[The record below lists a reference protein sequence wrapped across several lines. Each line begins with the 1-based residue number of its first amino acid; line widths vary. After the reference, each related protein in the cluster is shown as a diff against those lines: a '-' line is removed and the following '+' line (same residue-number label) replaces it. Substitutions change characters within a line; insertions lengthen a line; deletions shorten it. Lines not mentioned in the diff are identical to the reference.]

1 VRVLVDAR
9 PAVVAE
15 RTGVGTYVWHLLRRL
30 PRVDPRTRYVAW
42 YLDFRSV
49 LRRRRYFEDAPV
61 IERGVPFPSRVFDR
75 TARLGFPPVELFT
88 RCDLVF
94 GTNFVPPP
102 TRRKPFVITVHDLA
116 FRHFPETA
124 PQAVP
129 WWRGAVEESVRD
141 AAKVLVPSKAT
152 RADLL
157 RLYDVDPSR
166 VVVVPLGVD
175 RSLFS
180 PAPPERIDEVRRR
193 FRIEGPYLVV
203 LGRHQRKNLDG
214 LLRAFAS
221 IPAGVRPRLVVTG
234 SPAWTPDGA
243 DHDGPALAALDAEA
257 RDQVSLIGY
266 VRPDEASAL
275 LSGSLGLAFPSS
287 YEGFGFPALE
297 AMACGAPVLTSNV
310 SALPELVGEA
320 AVLVDPRDD
329 ASIAEG
335 LLRIVTDESLRQ
347 RLREAGLA
355 RAARYDWDETA
366 RATAAA
372 LHAAAAV
379 VRP

>member
-1 VRVLVDAR
+1 
-9 PAVVAE
+9 
-15 RTGVGTYVWHLLRRL
+15 
-30 PRVDPRTRYVAW
+30 
-42 YLDFRSV
+42 
-49 LRRRRYFEDAPV
+49 
-61 IERGVPFPSRVFDR
+61 
-75 TARLGFPPVELFT
+75 
-88 RCDLVF
+88 
-94 GTNFVPPP
+94 
-102 TRRKPFVITVHDLA
+102 
-116 FRHFPETA
+116 
-124 PQAVP
+124 
-129 WWRGAVEESVRD
+129 VRD
-141 AAKVLVPSKAT
+141 AAKVLVPSNTT
-152 RADLL
+152 RDDLL

-175 RSLFS
+175 RSLYS
-180 PAPPERIDEVRRR
+180 PARRERIDEVCRR

-221 IPAGVRPRLVVTG
+221 IPARVRPRLVVTG

-243 DHDGPALAALDAEA
+243 DHDGAALAALRAEA

-266 VRPDEASAL
+266 VRPDEAAAL

-310 SALPELVGEA
+310 SALPELVGDA

-335 LLRIVTDESLRQ
+335 LLRIVTDGSLRH

-372 LHAAAAV
+372 LHDAAAAA
-379 VRP
+379 RP